1 MMRPALAILLST
13 AALAAAGSAPGEPC
27 ATAGRHD
34 FDFVIGNWLVRDASG
49 RAVATATIARAY
61 AGCVLVET
69 WLGAGSGRQSLG
81 VIGFEPEDGEGE
93 DGIWRREFLG
103 SDGVV
108 LSLAGR
114 VHGAAMVMTG
124 KEYRPEGVRGNRV
137 TWRPRS
143 DGTVEMRWETS
154 AADGAS
160 WQDRSREV
168 FHRIAE

>member
-1 MMRPALAILLST
+1 
-13 AALAAAGSAPGEPC
+13 
-27 ATAGRHD
+27 
-34 FDFVIGNWLVRDASG
+34 
-49 RAVATATIARAY
+49 
-61 AGCVLVET
+61 VET

-81 VIGFEPEDGEGE
+81 VIGFEPEDREGK

-124 KEYRPEGVRGNRV
+124 KEYRPEGVHGNRV

-143 DGTVEMRWETS
+143 DGTVEVRWETS